1 MNNLIYD
8 IFEIL
13 DTAFPLCYE
22 KTTSPSMKKL
32 PDKRGRYSSVPMIP
46 PPSPFNKMV
55 ASLGGDNLAVFTI
68 SVHMKS
74 YLIRR
79 ITFDGSGLIKR
90 GDNVSHYIVFSRKIF
105 IFLI

>member
-13 DTAFPLCYE
+13 DTVFPLCYE

-32 PDKRGRYSSVPMIP
+32 PFKRGQYSSVPMIP
-46 PPSPFNKMV
+46 PPPFNEMV
-55 ASLGGDNLAVFTI
+55 ASLEGDNLAVFTI

-90 GDNVSHYIVFSRKIF
+90 GNNVSHYIVFSRKIF